1 MKWGFAGTVV
11 FCAYISVWALTD
23 GLGWT
28 CLLWACLTFV
38 NSLSTRAA
46 FQREALT
53 G

>member
-11 FCAYISVWALTD
+11 FCAYISVWALTE

-28 CLLWACLTFV
+28 CSLWAFLAFV
-38 NSLSTRAA
+38 NSLSTYAA
-46 FQREALT
+46 LQREAVA